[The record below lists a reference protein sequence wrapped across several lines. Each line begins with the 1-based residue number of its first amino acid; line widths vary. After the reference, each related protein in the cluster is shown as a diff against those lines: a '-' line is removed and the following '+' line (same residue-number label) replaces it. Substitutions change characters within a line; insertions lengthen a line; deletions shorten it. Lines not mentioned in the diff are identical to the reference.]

1 MMQYAGLVRY
11 RTQPPGRSRM
21 RASRSGSV
29 AQQARA
35 RTRPDSIP
43 ATTAAN
49 GEMARAATTKRMSAE
64 YGAGGPTGGEDG
76 PERGGL
82 RSGDCGVMIHAEM
95 TTHAFVNPPRQ
106 DRHLDDG
113 LLRLFADPL
122 RARLLTLLSREQ
134 LCTCHLAE
142 VTGSLPTAVSN
153 HLRQLR
159 EAGVVDSERV
169 GRNVFYR
176 LRPEVLEGLGEQFAA
191 LALAAR
197 TAEKRPC

>member
-1 MMQYAGLVRY
+1 MVADRRACAMG
-11 RTQPPGRSRM
+11 SR
-21 RASRSGSV
+21 R
-29 AQQARA
+29 
-35 RTRPDSIP
+35 
-43 ATTAAN
+43 
-49 GEMARAATTKRMSAE
+49 
-64 YGAGGPTGGEDG
+64 
-76 PERGGL
+76 
-82 RSGDCGVMIHAEM
+82 VMIHAEM
-95 TTHAFVNPPRQ
+95 TTHATVNDPR
-106 DRHLDDG
+106 DLDDG

-142 VTGSLPTAVSN
+142 VTGSLPTSVSN

-159 EAGVVDSERV
+159 EAGVVDSERL

-176 LRPEVLEGLGEQFAA
+176 LRPEVLEELGEQFAA